1 MQQPRGYVGYP
12 GGNLAVEIYTHNR
25 QDIRLNAKA
34 KRAAKKSSN
43 TGLYLGSAAAMG
55 VLALGAYAY
64 NKKGQ
69 KTVQN
74 DLNLSADPAESF
86 AFQC

>member
-34 KRAAKKSSN
+34 NKAAKKSSN